1 MRYNAVRGEAQPY
14 TLEMYVT
21 PDGTI
26 PFEDWLL
33 QLRDARA
40 IARIRVR
47 LDRLSLGNAGDA
59 HPVGASVWELRID
72 YGPGYRVFMRGVAQR
87 SCCCSMA
94 GISVPKREI
103 SSRHRPIGT
112 STSRGDPMPKLTKN
126 YQESL
131 LQALQNPQEAAEYLT
146 AALEDGDSA

>member
-1 MRYNAVRGEAQPY
+1 MRYNAVMGEAQPY

-59 HPVGASVWELRID
+59 HPVGAGVWELRID
-72 YGPGYRVFMRGVAQR
+72 YGPGYRVYYARSGTALLLLLYGGDKRTQEGDIQQAQAYWHEYQQR
-87 SCCCSMA
+87 
-94 GISVPKREI
+94 
-103 SSRHRPIGT
+103 RPHV
-112 STSRGDPMPKLTKN
+112 
-126 YQESL
+126 
-131 LQALQNPQEAAEYLT
+131 
-146 AALEDGDSA
+146 